1 MTSVLIASGL
11 ITGGAAFS
19 FTLFFRRGKI
29 LSDRRWN
36 VAAKMLSLIFAAC
49 FADRKSTR
57 LNSSHPLSSRMPSSA

>member
-36 VAAKMLSLIFAAC
+36 VAAKILSLIFAAC
-49 FADRKSTR
+49 FVLRLAMTDVFYETDRKSVV
-57 LNSSHPLSSRMPSSA
+57 